1 MDAPISLLFGSSYP
15 QNMRVVRFSSV
26 YLLAIYLFFH
36 LLFPTQWSEL
46 VAYNLVPVA
55 VILGITCAP
64 HISDKVA
71 KPSVAIAV
79 AFWAFG
85 SALAS
90 VAIYFSSQS
99 FSNNISK
106 IMYLLFYPLAIVGLP
121 RLLATKRTLTV
132 IELVDSSIFGLGLS
146 TLCSAFVAKPV
157 LPHFDGSISETF
169 FAIVYPIADLILV
182 CVVFANVSLQGYSR
196 RGIVLTLGVTAFA
209 LTDFLYLWQNINGS
223 YLMGSSLDAGWLIA
237 IVLIAESFWQP
248 GIDSKARE
256 GINPVLISI
265 SVSLSA
271 TLLAM
276 IAIRPDYFPR
286 FILIP
291 AIATLALAFAR
302 MALALTQ
309 AKNIGQERL
318 LARTDEL
325 TGLPNRRRLV
335 SEIDSFIE
343 KEGALLLLD
352 LDGFKPIN
360 DVHGHETGDK
370 VLQQVA
376 LRFERALPHGAL
388 LARLGGDEFGVLY
401 EGGHESAVEVALA
414 LRATLSYPFHINNQE
429 IQLGVS
435 IGVAKNTGDKDLL
448 VRADNAMYK
457 AKREG
462 LGVCRL

>member
-1 MDAPISLLFGSSYP
+1 
-15 QNMRVVRFSSV
+15 MRVVRFLGV
-26 YLLAIYLFFH
+26 FLLASYITLH
-36 LLFPTQWSEL
+36 LIAPTDWSEL
-46 VAYNLVPVA
+46 FVYNIISIVAIVA
-55 VILGITCAP
+55 ITFAP
-64 HISDKVA
+64 HISDKIA
-71 KPSVAIAV
+71 KPGFGLAV
-79 AFWAFG
+79 AFWALG
-85 SALAS
+85 SAVAS
-90 VAIYFSSQS
+90 SAIFFSLSTV
-99 FSNNISK
+99 SNTISNVL
-106 IMYLLFYPLAIVGLP
+106 YLLFYPFAIIGLP
-121 RLLATKRTLTV
+121 RLLSAQRKLSV

-146 TLCSAFVAKPV
+146 TLGSALVIKPV
-157 LPHFDGSISETF
+157 LPHFDGNISETF
-169 FAIVYPIADLILV
+169 FAVMYPTADLILV
-182 CVVFANVSLQGYSR
+182 CVVVVTVAIQGYSR
-196 RGIVLTLGVTAFA
+196 RGLILSIGVTVFA
-209 LTDFLYLWQNINGS
+209 VADIVYLWQNINGS
-223 YLMGSSLDAGWLIA
+223 YLLGSLTDIGWVIGLL
-237 IVLIAESFWQP
+237 LIAESFWQP
-248 GIDSKARE
+248 GIDSKARD
-256 GINPVLISI
+256 GISPILISI

-271 TLLAM
+271 TLLAL

-286 FILIP
+286 FILVP

-335 SEIDSFIE
+335 TEIDAFAE

-360 DVHGHETGDK
+360 DSHGHETGDK
-370 VLQQVA
+370 ILQQVA
-376 LRFERALPHGAL
+376 LRFERSLPHGAL

-435 IGVAKNTGDKDLL
+435 IGVAKNTGENDLL

-462 LGVCRL
+462 LGVYQL

>member
-1 MDAPISLLFGSSYP
+1 
-15 QNMRVVRFSSV
+15 MRVVRFLGLC
-26 YLLAIYLFFH
+26 LLAIYLFLD
-36 LLFPTQWSEL
+36 LLFPTAWSEL
-46 VAYNLVPVA
+46 FVYNLIA
-55 VILGITCAP
+55 TAAIMGISCAP
-64 HISDKVA
+64 HISDRIA
-71 KPSVAIAV
+71 KPSVAIAL
-79 AFWAFG
+79 ALWLFASIIS
-85 SALAS
+85 SAAIFYSISTAS
-90 VAIYFSSQS
+90 ETI
-99 FSNNISK
+99 SNVL
-106 IMYLLFYPLAIVGLP
+106 YLLFYPLTIIGLP
-121 RLLATKRTLTV
+121 RLLAVNRKLSL

-146 TLCSAFVAKPV
+146 TLGSALVLKPV
-157 LPHFDGSISETF
+157 LPHFDGNISETF
-169 FAIVYPIADLILV
+169 FAIMYPAADLILV
-182 CVVFANVSLQGYSR
+182 CVVIATVAMQGYSR
-196 RGIVLTLGVTAFA
+196 RGLVLSIGVIVFA
-209 LTDFLYLWQNINGS
+209 LNDIVYLWQNINGS
-223 YLMGSSLDAGWLIA
+223 YLMGSILDIGWVVGLL
-237 IVLIAESFWQP
+237 LIAESFWQP

-256 GINPVLISI
+256 GINPILISI

-271 TLLAM
+271 TLLAL
-276 IAIRPDYFPR
+276 IAMRPDFFPR
-286 FILIP
+286 FILVP
-291 AIATLALAFAR
+291 AIATLGLAFAR

-335 SEIDSFIE
+335 TEIDAFAE

-360 DVHGHETGDK
+360 DEYGHETGDK
-370 VLQQVA
+370 ILQQVA

-401 EGGHESAVEVALA
+401 EGGHESAVEIALA

-435 IGVAKNTGDKDLL
+435 IGVAKNTGEKDLL

-462 LGVCRL
+462 LGVYRL

>member
-15 QNMRVVRFSSV
+15 QNMRVVRFSGV
-26 YLLAIYLFFH
+26 YLLAIYLFLH
-36 LLFPTQWSEL
+36 LLFPTEWSEL
-46 VAYNLVPVA
+46 IAYNIVPVA
-55 VILGITCAP
+55 VIVGIAFAP
-64 HISDKVA
+64 HISDGVA
-71 KPSVAIAV
+71 KPSIAIAV

-99 FSNNISK
+99 LSNNISK
-106 IMYLLFYPLAIVGLP
+106 VMYLLFYPFAIVGLP

-146 TLCSAFVAKPV
+146 TLCSALVAKPV

-182 CVVFANVSLQGYSR
+182 CVVFANVSMQGYSR
-196 RGIVLTLGVTAFA
+196 RGVVLILGVTVFA
-209 LTDFLYLWQNINGS
+209 LTDFLFLMQNINSS
-223 YLMGSSLDAGWLIA
+223 YHMGSLLDTGWVIA
-237 IVLIAESFWQP
+237 LVIIAESFWQP

-271 TLLAM
+271 TLLAL

-370 VLQQVA
+370 ILQQVA

>member
-1 MDAPISLLFGSSYP
+1 
-15 QNMRVVRFSSV
+15 MRVVRFLGV
-26 YLLAIYLFFH
+26 FLLASYITLH
-36 LLFPTQWSEL
+36 LIAPTDWSEL
-46 VAYNLVPVA
+46 FVYNIISIAAIVA
-55 VILGITCAP
+55 ITFAP
-64 HISDKVA
+64 HISDKIA
-71 KPSVAIAV
+71 KPSFGLAV
-79 AFWAFG
+79 AFWALG
-85 SALAS
+85 SAVAS
-90 VAIYFSSQS
+90 SAIFFSLSTV
-99 FSNNISK
+99 SNTISNVL
-106 IMYLLFYPLAIVGLP
+106 YLLFYPFAIIGLP
-121 RLLATKRTLTV
+121 RLLSAQRKLSV

-146 TLCSAFVAKPV
+146 TLGSALVIKPV
-157 LPHFDGSISETF
+157 LPHFDGNISETF
-169 FAIVYPIADLILV
+169 FAVMYPTADLILV
-182 CVVFANVSLQGYSR
+182 CVVVVTVAIQGYSR
-196 RGIVLTLGVTAFA
+196 RGLILSIGVTVFA
-209 LTDFLYLWQNINGS
+209 VADIVYLWQNINGS
-223 YLMGSSLDAGWLIA
+223 YLLGSLTDIGWVIGLL
-237 IVLIAESFWQP
+237 LIAESFCQP
-248 GIDSKARE
+248 GIDSKARD
-256 GINPVLISI
+256 GISPILISI

-271 TLLAM
+271 TLLAL

-286 FILIP
+286 FILVP

-335 SEIDSFIE
+335 TEIDAFAE

-360 DVHGHETGDK
+360 DSHGHETGDK
-370 VLQQVA
+370 ILQQVA
-376 LRFERALPHGAL
+376 LRFERSLPHGAL

-435 IGVAKNTGDKDLL
+435 IGVAKNTGENDLL

-462 LGVCRL
+462 LGVYQL

>member
-1 MDAPISLLFGSSYP
+1 M
-15 QNMRVVRFSSV
+15 
-26 YLLAIYLFFH
+26 
-36 LLFPTQWSEL
+36 WSEL
-46 VAYNLVPVA
+46 FAFNIIPAAAMV
-55 VILGITCAP
+55 GISCAP
-64 HISDKVA
+64 HVSDRVA

-79 AFWAFG
+79 GFWAIG
-85 SALAS
+85 SIIAS
-90 VAIYFSSQS
+90 VAIFYSSQTV
-99 FSNNISK
+99 SNTVSG
-106 IMYLLFYPLAIVGLP
+106 IMYLLFYPLAIIGLP
-121 RLLATKRTLTV
+121 RLLAANRKLTV

-146 TLCSAFVAKPV
+146 TLCSALVAKPV
-157 LPHFDGSISETF
+157 LPHFDGNIGDTF
-169 FAIVYPIADLILV
+169 FAIMYPIADLILV
-182 CVVFANVSLQGYSR
+182 CVVVATVFMQGYSR
-196 RGIVLTLGVTAFA
+196 RGVLLTMGVTLFA
-209 LTDFLYLWQNINGS
+209 LTDFLFLWQNINGS
-223 YLMGSSLDAGWLIA
+223 YLMGSMLDIGWVVALL
-237 IVLIAESFWQP
+237 LIAESFWQP
-248 GIDSKARE
+248 GIDIKARE
-256 GINPVLISI
+256 GINPVLVSV

-271 TLLAM
+271 TVLAL

-335 SEIDSFIE
+335 SEIDSFIQ

-360 DVHGHETGDK
+360 DIHGHETGDK

-401 EGGHESAVEVALA
+401 EGGHESALEVALA

-435 IGVAKNTGDKDLL
+435 IGVAKNTGEKDLL

>member
-1 MDAPISLLFGSSYP
+1 MASPITLVLRCSYAHNMRIVRYLGVILLAFYLLFHI
-15 QNMRVVRFSSV
+15 FS
-26 YLLAIYLFFH
+26 
-36 LLFPTQWSEL
+36 PTAWSEL
-46 VAYNLVPVA
+46 LAFNIIPIAAIVA
-55 VILGITCAP
+55 VALAP
-64 HISDKVA
+64 HISDGVT
-71 KPSVAIAV
+71 KPTTIIAIALWTCGSV
-79 AFWAFG
+79 IASTASFFSTSAAFRN
-85 SALAS
+85 
-90 VAIYFSSQS
+90 FSG
-99 FSNNISK
+99 
-106 IMYLLFYPLAIVGLP
+106 IMYLLFYPLAMIGLP
-121 RLLATKRTLTV
+121 RLLAINRKLSL
-132 IELVDSSIFGLGLS
+132 IELVDSSIFGLGLT
-146 TLCSAFVAKPV
+146 TLGSALVVKPV
-157 LPHFDGSISETF
+157 LPHFNENITDTF
-169 FAIVYPIADLILV
+169 FAVMYPVADLIIV
-182 CVVFANVSLQGYSR
+182 CVVIATAAIQGYSK
-196 RGIVLTLGVTAFA
+196 RGLVLLSGVLLFA
-209 LTDFLYLWQNINGS
+209 VTDFLYLWQHINGT
-223 YLMGSSLDAGWLIA
+223 YLMGSVLDVGWIIGML
-237 IVLIAESFWQP
+237 LIAESFWQP

-256 GINPVLISI
+256 GINPILISI
-265 SVSLSA
+265 SVLLSA
-271 TLLAM
+271 TLLALL
-276 IAIRPDYFPR
+276 AIRPDYFPR

-302 MALALTQ
+302 MALALSQ

-360 DVHGHETGDK
+360 DAHGHETGDK
-370 VLQQVA
+370 ILQQVA

-401 EGGHESAVEVALA
+401 EGGSDSAIEVALA

-429 IQLGVS
+429 IQLDVS
-435 IGVAKNTGDKDLL
+435 IGVAKNTGEKDLL

>member
-1 MDAPISLLFGSSYP
+1 VLTSYLLLHLLSPTVWSELLAY
-15 QNMRVVRFSSV
+15 NMMPFAA
-26 YLLAIYLFFH
+26 LLAILF
-36 LLFPTQWSEL
+36 
-46 VAYNLVPVA
+46 
-55 VILGITCAP
+55 AP
-64 HISDKVA
+64 HISDA
-71 KPSVAIAV
+71 FTKPTNAFAISLWICGSVISSAGAFFSISIA
-79 AFWAFG
+79 
-85 SALAS
+85 
-90 VAIYFSSQS
+90 
-99 FSNNISK
+99 FSNISS
-106 IMYLLFYPLAIVGLP
+106 IMYLLFYPLAIIGLP
-121 RLLATKRTLTV
+121 RLLAVNRKLSL
-132 IELVDSSIFGLGLS
+132 IEIVDSSIFGLGLT
-146 TLCSAFVAKPV
+146 TLGSAIVIRPV
-157 LPHFDGSISETF
+157 LPHFNGNIAESF
-169 FAIVYPIADLILV
+169 YAIAYPIADLILV
-182 CVVFANVSLQGYSR
+182 CVVMATFSMQGYSR
-196 RGIVLTLGVTAFA
+196 RGLVLAAGVTLFA
-209 LTDFLYLWQNINGS
+209 LTDLIYLLQHINGN
-223 YLMGSSLDAGWLIA
+223 YLMGSILDIGWVIGLL
-237 IVLIAESFWQP
+237 LIAESFWQP
-248 GIDSKARE
+248 GIDFKARE
-256 GINPVLISI
+256 GISPILISI

-271 TLLAM
+271 TLLTLM
-276 IAIRPDYFPR
+276 AIVPDYFPR

-335 SEIDSFIE
+335 TEIDSFIE

-360 DVHGHETGDK
+360 DAHGHETGDK
-370 VLQQVA
+370 ILQQVA

-401 EGGHESAVEVALA
+401 EGGADSAVEVALA

-429 IQLGVS
+429 IQLDVS

>member
-1 MDAPISLLFGSSYP
+1 
-15 QNMRVVRFSSV
+15 MRMVRFSGV
-26 YLLAIYLFFH
+26 LLLTLYLLLH
-36 LLFPTQWSEL
+36 LLYPTIWSEL
-46 VAYNLVPVA
+46 LAYNIVPVA
-55 VILGITCAP
+55 ALVAIVFAP
-64 HISDKVA
+64 HISDAVA
-71 KPSVAIAV
+71 KPATAIAL
-79 AFWAFG
+79 ALWTYG
-85 SALAS
+85 SLIAS
-90 VAIYFSSQS
+90 AGAYFSI
-99 FSNNISK
+99 SNTYSNISS
-106 IMYLLFYPLAIVGLP
+106 IMYLLFYPLAIIGLP
-121 RLLATKRTLTV
+121 RLLAVNRKLSL
-132 IELVDSSIFGLGLS
+132 IELVDSSIFGLGLT
-146 TLCSAFVAKPV
+146 TLGSAIAIKPV
-157 LPHFDGSISETF
+157 LPHFNGNVTETF
-169 FAIVYPIADLILV
+169 YAIAYPIADLLLV
-182 CVVFANVSLQGYSR
+182 CVVIATFSMQGYSR
-196 RGIVLTLGVTAFA
+196 RGLLLTLGVTVFTV
-209 LTDFLYLWQNINGS
+209 TDLLYLWQHINGS
-223 YLMGSSLDAGWLIA
+223 YLMGSMLDVGWIIGL
-237 IVLIAESFWQP
+237 LFIAESFWQP
-248 GIDSKARE
+248 GIDYKARE
-256 GINPVLISI
+256 GINPILISI

-271 TLLAM
+271 TLLAL

-335 SEIDSFIE
+335 TEIDSFIE

-370 VLQQVA
+370 ILQQVA

-401 EGGHESAVEVALA
+401 EGGPESAVEVALA
-414 LRATLSYPFHINNQE
+414 LRATLSYPFHVNNQE
-429 IQLGVS
+429 IQLDVS
-435 IGVAKNTGDKDLL
+435 IGVAKNTGEKDLL

>member
-1 MDAPISLLFGSSYP
+1 M
-15 QNMRVVRFSSV
+15 
-26 YLLAIYLFFH
+26 
-36 LLFPTQWSEL
+36 WSEL
-46 VAYNLVPVA
+46 FAFNIIPAAAMV
-55 VILGITCAP
+55 GISCAP
-64 HISDKVA
+64 HVSDRVA

-79 AFWAFG
+79 GFWAIG
-85 SALAS
+85 SVIAS
-90 VAIYFSSQS
+90 VAIFYSSQTV
-99 FSNNISK
+99 SNTVSG
-106 IMYLLFYPLAIVGLP
+106 IMYLLFYPLAIIGLP
-121 RLLATKRTLTV
+121 RLLAANRKLTV

-146 TLCSAFVAKPV
+146 TLCSALVAKPV
-157 LPHFDGSISETF
+157 LPHFDGNIGDTF
-169 FAIVYPIADLILV
+169 FAIMYPIADLILV
-182 CVVFANVSLQGYSR
+182 CVVVATVFMQGYSR
-196 RGIVLTLGVTAFA
+196 RGVLLTMGVTLFA
-209 LTDFLYLWQNINGS
+209 LTDFLFLWQNINGS
-223 YLMGSSLDAGWLIA
+223 YLMGSMLDIGWVVALL
-237 IVLIAESFWQP
+237 LIAESFWQP
-248 GIDSKARE
+248 GIDIKARE
-256 GINPVLISI
+256 GINPVLVSV

-271 TLLAM
+271 TVLAL

-335 SEIDSFIE
+335 SEIDSFIQ

-360 DVHGHETGDK
+360 DIHGHETGDK

-401 EGGHESAVEVALA
+401 EGGHESALEVALA

-435 IGVAKNTGDKDLL
+435 IGVAKNTGEKDLL

>member
-1 MDAPISLLFGSSYP
+1 MSNLTVDYTGE
-15 QNMRVVRFSSV
+15 QT
-26 YLLAIYLFFH
+26 
-36 LLFPTQWSEL
+36 PTQGL
-46 VAYNLVPVA
+46 VVTPLQAANQIMQGYVPANLVDLSTNLHFRDV
-55 VILGITCAP
+55 VLGIILRDTTD
-64 HISDKVA
+64 HS
-71 KPSVAIAV
+71 
-79 AFWAFG
+79 
-85 SALAS
+85 
-90 VAIYFSSQS
+90 
-99 FSNNISK
+99 
-106 IMYLLFYPLAIVGLP
+106 
-121 RLLATKRTLTV
+121 TV
-132 IELVDSSIFGLGLS
+132 LS
-146 TLCSAFVAKPV
+146 TLCSALIAKPV
-157 LPHFDGSISETF
+157 LPHFAGNISETF
-169 FAIVYPIADLILV
+169 FAIMYPIADLILV
-182 CVVFANVSLQGYSR
+182 CVVIATVFMQGYSR
-196 RGIVLTLGVTAFA
+196 RAVVLTLGVTLFA

-223 YLMGSSLDAGWLIA
+223 YLMGSLLDIGWIIGIL
-237 IVLIAESFWQP
+237 LIAESFWQP
-248 GIDSKARE
+248 GIDIKARE

-271 TLLAM
+271 TVLAL
-276 IAIRPDYFPR
+276 IAIRPDYFPK

-435 IGVAKNTGDKDLL
+435 IGVAKNTGEKDLL

>member
-1 MDAPISLLFGSSYP
+1 
-15 QNMRVVRFSSV
+15 MRVVRFSGTC
-26 YLLAIYLFFH
+26 LLAIYLILH
-36 LLFPTQWSEL
+36 LLFPTGWSEIF
-46 VAYNLVPVA
+46 AYNLVPVA
-55 VILGITCAP
+55 VIIGIVFAP
-64 HISDKVA
+64 HISDRVA

-90 VAIYFSSQS
+90 TALYFSSQS
-99 FSNNISK
+99 VSNTISK
-106 IMYLLFYPLAIVGLP
+106 VLYLLFYPLALVGLP
-121 RLLATKRTLTV
+121 RLLAANRALTL

-146 TLCSAFVAKPV
+146 TLCSALVAKPV
-157 LPHFDGSISETF
+157 LPHFDGNINETF
-169 FAIVYPIADLILV
+169 FAIMYPIADLILV
-182 CVVFANVSLQGYSR
+182 CVVIATVSMQGYSR
-196 RGIVLTLGVTAFA
+196 RAVVLTLGVTVFA
-209 LTDFLYLWQNINGS
+209 LTDFLYLLQNINGS
-223 YLMGSSLDAGWLIA
+223 YMMGSLLDTGWVIA
-237 IVLIAESFWQP
+237 LVLIAESFWQP

-271 TLLAM
+271 TLLAL

-286 FILIP
+286 FTLIP

-360 DVHGHETGDK
+360 DAHGHETGDK
-370 VLQQVA
+370 ILQQVA

-414 LRATLSYPFHINNQE
+414 LRATLSYPFHINNHE
-429 IQLGVS
+429 IKLGVS
-435 IGVAKNTGDKDLL
+435 IGVAKNAGDKDLL

-462 LGVCRL
+462 LGVCQL

>member
-1 MDAPISLLFGSSYP
+1 
-15 QNMRVVRFSSV
+15 
-26 YLLAIYLFFH
+26 
-36 LLFPTQWSEL
+36 
-46 VAYNLVPVA
+46 
-55 VILGITCAP
+55 
-64 HISDKVA
+64 
-71 KPSVAIAV
+71 
-79 AFWAFG
+79 
-85 SALAS
+85 
-90 VAIYFSSQS
+90 
-99 FSNNISK
+99 
-106 IMYLLFYPLAIVGLP
+106 MYLLFYPLAIIGLP
-121 RLLATKRTLTV
+121 RLLAVNRKLSL
-132 IELVDSSIFGLGLS
+132 IELVDSSIFGLGLT
-146 TLCSAFVAKPV
+146 TLGSAIAIKPV
-157 LPHFDGSISETF
+157 LPHFNGNVTETF
-169 FAIVYPIADLILV
+169 YAIAYPIADLLLV
-182 CVVFANVSLQGYSR
+182 CVVIATFSMQGYSR
-196 RGIVLTLGVTAFA
+196 RGLVLTLGVTVFTV
-209 LTDFLYLWQNINGS
+209 TDLLYLWQHINGS
-223 YLMGSSLDAGWLIA
+223 YLMGSMLDVGWIIGL
-237 IVLIAESFWQP
+237 LFIAESFWQP
-248 GIDSKARE
+248 GIDYKARE
-256 GINPVLISI
+256 GINPILISI

-271 TLLAM
+271 TLLAL

-335 SEIDSFIE
+335 TEIDSFIE

-370 VLQQVA
+370 ILQQVA

-401 EGGHESAVEVALA
+401 EGGPESAVEVALA
-414 LRATLSYPFHINNQE
+414 LRATLSYPFHVNNQE
-429 IQLGVS
+429 IQLDVS
-435 IGVAKNTGDKDLL
+435 IGVARNNGEKDLL